1 MFDTFL
7 GLPLHVLLLHFTVV
21 LIPLAAVAT
30 TAVFWWAPWRRFA
43 GAPLV
48 AVNAALLVLTFVTVQ
63 SGQNLQNR
71 FVRIGDMSVPRDDH
85 ETFGRALL
93 WIVLALAVVTVV
105 AWLAGRRSALSGALR
120 TSLGV
125 VVAALA
131 TASIVLAVLAGH
143 TGSSSHW
150 GDFVENTDASR
161 S

>member
-21 LIPLAAVAT
+21 LIPLAAIAT
-30 TAVFWWAPWRRFA
+30 TAVFWWKPWRRFA

-71 FVRIGDMSVPRDDH
+71 FQRIGDMNVPRDDH

-93 WIVLALAVVTVV
+93 WIVLALAVVTLIG
-105 AWLAGRRSALSGALR
+105 WLAGRRSAFSGAVR
-120 TSLGV
+120 TALGV
-125 VVAALA
+125 VVAGLA
-131 TASIVLAVLAGH
+131 AASIVLAVLAGH

-150 GDFVENTDASR
+150 GDFVENTDASQ